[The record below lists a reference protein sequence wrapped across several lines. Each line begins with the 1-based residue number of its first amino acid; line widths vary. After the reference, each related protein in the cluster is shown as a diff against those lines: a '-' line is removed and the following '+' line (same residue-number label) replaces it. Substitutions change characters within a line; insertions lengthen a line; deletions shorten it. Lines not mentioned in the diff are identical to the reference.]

1 MRYHA
6 CGPYRIGFTGVI
18 WKRIADRAY
27 RRLKITALERHRKIS
42 DERWVL
48 IRDSDGR
55 IWAGPYRWQGQTF
68 TEAERFWYLFAN
80 VESARAA
87 VAGNGFVG
95 VTVKQIV

>member
-1 MRYHA
+1 MRDYS
-6 CGPYRIGFTGVI
+6 CGPCRSRLTVVR
-18 WKRIADRAY
+18 WKRLAKRTI
-27 RRLKITALERHRKIS
+27 RRVTVISWERHRKLS

-87 VAGNGFVG
+87 AIGNGFVG

>member
-1 MRYHA
+1 MR
-6 CGPYRIGFTGVI
+6 
-18 WKRIADRAY
+18 WKRLAKRTI
-27 RRLKITALERHRKIS
+27 RRVTVIPWEHRRKLS
-42 DERWVL
+42 AERWVL
-48 IRDSDGR
+48 IRDRDGR
-55 IWAGPYRWQGQTF
+55 TWAGPHRWQGQTF

>member
-1 MRYHA
+1 MRW
-6 CGPYRIGFTGVI
+6 GVL
-18 WKRIADRAY
+18 W
-27 RRLKITALERHRKIS
+27 RRVSSRRVRPSAN
-42 DERWVL
+42 RWVL
-48 IRDSDGR
+48 VRDRDGR
-55 IWAGPYRWQGQTF
+55 VWAGPYRWQGQTF

>member
-1 MRYHA
+1 VLVR
-6 CGPYRIGFTGVI
+6 
-18 WKRIADRAY
+18 DR
-27 RRLKITALERHRKIS
+27 
-42 DERWVL
+42 
-48 IRDSDGR
+48 DGKT
-55 IWAGPYRWQGQTF
+55 WAGPYRWQGQTF